1 MENNEKC
8 LNKVFIKKT
17 LAPNL
22 RRDGVI
28 ITILTIARN
37 MNKAHRA
44 IAHVTSIVGAQA
56 VTTMILFK
64 LKDDLMKIGV
74 ISVALAAL
82 ARAVVEEVED
92 IFRVVGERVD
102 EELIETK
109 VLLCISTLKTRII
122 KAKGL
127 RILRPQTDYL

>member
-102 EELIETK
+102 EELNETK